1 MSAHA
6 IRRLLTPVFAA
17 TLALAAA
24 CSEQKPQAGAFT
36 PVPVTP
42 VLGDV
47 PIGDANAPVTMI
59 EYAALT
65 CSHCRDFWKWELP
78 KLKAQY
84 IDTGKVKLIYRD
96 MPIDGEGMGVLF
108 ASVARC
114 GGEAKYVDL
123 VDEFFTRQH
132 DLLTAAQ
139 QGGAGPIIAE
149 IAQKHGVTREQAR
162 TCMDFQPELKASI
175 EKSGNDGEAMLKAA
189 GMQGRVTPSV
199 FINGDH
205 VSNPTWELIVAKIEE
220 KLGNPAPAAAAA
232 TPASAPATPAPAA
245 APGATPPATPPS

>member
-84 IDTGKVKLIYRD
+84 IDAGKVKLIYRD
-96 MPIDGEGMGVLF
+96 FPIDSEGMGVLF

-114 GGEAKYVDL
+114 GGEAKYVDM
-123 VDEFFTRQH
+123 VDEFFTRQY

-139 QGGAGPIIAE
+139 AGSVLPVLNQIGA
-149 IAQKHGVTREQAR
+149 KFGVTPEQVM
-162 TCMDFQPELKASI
+162 TCIDHQPDLKASI
-175 EKSGNDGEAMLKAA
+175 LKSQTDGSAK
-189 GMQGRVTPSV
+189 GVRSTPTI
-199 FINGDH
+199 FINDE
-205 VSNPTWELIVAKIEE
+205 VVADPTWENVVAAIEK
-220 KLGNPAPAAAAA
+220 KLGNPAPAAAGTTP
-232 TPASAPATPAPAA
+232 TPAAPGPTPAA
-245 APGATPPATPPS
+245 APGATPPASPPT

>member
-84 IDTGKVKLIYRD
+84 IDAGKVKLIYRD
-96 MPIDGEGMGVLF
+96 FPIDSEGMGVLF

-114 GGEAKYVDL
+114 GGEAKYVDM
-123 VDEFFTRQH
+123 VDEFFTRQY

-139 QGGAGPIIAE
+139 AGSALPVLNQIGA
-149 IAQKHGVTREQAR
+149 KFGVTPEQVM
-162 TCMDFQPELKASI
+162 TCIDHQPDLKASI
-175 EKSGNDGEAMLKAA
+175 LKSQTDGSAK
-189 GMQGRVTPSV
+189 GVRSTPTI
-199 FINGDH
+199 FINDE
-205 VSNPTWELIVAKIEE
+205 VVADPTWENVVAAIEK
-220 KLGNPAPAAAAA
+220 KLGNPAPAAAGT
-232 TPASAPATPAPAA
+232 TPAPAASGPTPAA
-245 APGATPPATPPS
+245 APGATPPASPPT

>member
-1 MSAHA
+1 MPAHA
-6 IRRLLTPVFAA
+6 IRRLLTPAFAA
-17 TLALAAA
+17 ALALAAA
-24 CSEQKPQAGAFT
+24 CSEQKPQVGAFT

-47 PIGDANAPVTMI
+47 AIGDPNAPVTMI

-84 IDTGKVKLIYRD
+84 LDTGKVKLIYRD
-96 MPIDGEGMGVLF
+96 FPIDGAGMDVLF

-114 GGEAKYVDL
+114 GGEAKYVDM
-123 VDEFFTRQH
+123 VDEFFTRQY

-139 QGGAGPIIAE
+139 TGTALPVLNEIGQKFGLTQDQII
-149 IAQKHGVTREQAR
+149 
-162 TCMDFQPELKASI
+162 TCIDHRPDLKASI
-175 EKSGNDGEAMLKAA
+175 LKSQTDGNAKGVRA
-189 GMQGRVTPSV
+189 TPTI
-199 FINGDH
+199 FINDEV
-205 VSNPTWELIVAKIEE
+205 VSNPTWEEVVATIEK
-220 KLGNPAPAAAAA
+220 KLGNAA
-232 TPASAPATPAPAA
+232 PASATTPAPTTPTTPPTSAA